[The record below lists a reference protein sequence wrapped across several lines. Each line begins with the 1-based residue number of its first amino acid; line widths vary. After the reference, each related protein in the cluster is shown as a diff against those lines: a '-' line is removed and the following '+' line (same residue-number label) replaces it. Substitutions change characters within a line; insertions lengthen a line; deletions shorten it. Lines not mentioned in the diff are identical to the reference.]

1 MLLYSIIIIENFLC
15 FPILRMLTLASQIL
29 QSSSFVCIE
38 QNLLKKYANLF
49 NDGVFFKALFSLV
62 ATFFFYFD
70 HFNKYMKPDIKR
82 NQKKNRKLRKILI
95 LIKWQQLA

>member
-1 MLLYSIIIIENFLC
+1 L
-15 FPILRMLTLASQIL
+15 
-29 QSSSFVCIE
+29 FVLE

-62 ATFFFYFD
+62 ATFFFD

-82 NQKKNRKLRKILI
+82 NQKKNGKLRKILI